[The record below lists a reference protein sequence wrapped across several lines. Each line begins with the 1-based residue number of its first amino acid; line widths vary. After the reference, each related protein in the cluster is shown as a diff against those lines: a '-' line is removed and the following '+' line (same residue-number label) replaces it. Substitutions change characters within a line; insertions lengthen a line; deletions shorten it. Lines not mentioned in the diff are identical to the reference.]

1 MRNLLL
7 LLAVCGLLSGCLK
20 EVIFGSDKT
29 ASPRTEQD
37 ALHSPVTGE
46 VVKIWMPDDMRQT
59 AAWPFQARGEEA
71 RCSNGHYL
79 GKNDWEL
86 FPSQRSIYKILPNS
100 DRIWAYYYYG
110 EDIPG
115 FTTTKWYITVFNI
128 YAHSNGEIYGCVWDK
143 YPSSYRSKYSTSD
156 GINPNIHPPR

>member
-1 MRNLLL
+1 MHN
-7 LLAVCGLLSGCLK
+7 
-20 EVIFGSDKT
+20 
-29 ASPRTEQD
+29 
-37 ALHSPVTGE
+37 PVTGE